1 MSNESNEV
9 ARMVALAGLKIE
21 ILHERDPDSDCDI
34 TVWVNGVEITADVV
48 DIDPGQGYSSEDW
61 EESAAY
67 AVHDDRDRSY
77 AFKCAV
83 SAAFDQASGS
93 NYID

>member
-34 TVWVNGVEITADVV
+34 TVWVNGVYFRYFVV
-48 DIDPGQGYSSEDW
+48 
-61 EESAAY
+61 
-67 AVHDDRDRSY
+67 
-77 AFKCAV
+77 
-83 SAAFDQASGS
+83 
-93 NYID
+93 